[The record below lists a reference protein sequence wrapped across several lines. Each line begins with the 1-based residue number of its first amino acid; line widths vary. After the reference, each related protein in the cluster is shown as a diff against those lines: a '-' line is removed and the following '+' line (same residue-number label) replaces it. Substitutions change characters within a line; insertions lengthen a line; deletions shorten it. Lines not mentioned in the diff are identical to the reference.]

1 MAVCNIT
8 ALYQYGARD
17 SLLRKAWREGRKS
30 IPIGDEEMDEPNSEQ
45 PTPPLLPPLYG
56 SGGGGG
62 SPLTQSIQEI
72 SFGVSKRLA
81 FTILSLTLDRIDD
94 NNVRPHWHAWMVFLS
109 HIIGS
114 VPAAQLIE
122 IDFPWVAL
130 VEVLNKLL
138 APQGGDDQDISAKM
152 LNANFPSPVGHPLP
166 EDYNLRGFDWA
177 RSYFPQNWFNDA
189 RIDSEERTQE
199 FPSMTNIR
207 RERILW
213 LAARICAQG
222 DWLSYCAESRSFAI
236 HPALRERLEAS
247 KAAAAAATY
256 HRDQSHIKV
265 LSEEL
270 DVDMGT
276 TGCGHSDDDFCIVDM
291 PEDVRRLKE
300 RKRQLEAQLQAP
312 LVVTA
317 ETIAEVTR
325 SAVLKGPE
333 ALHPDFTA
341 YVVDTNLLVA
351 HLETFSLITGQCWS
365 VVVPNSGKQPLRWRD
380 RTVV

>member
-1 MAVCNIT
+1 
-8 ALYQYGARD
+8 
-17 SLLRKAWREGRKS
+17 
-30 IPIGDEEMDEPNSEQ
+30 MDDPTVNNEQ
-45 PTPPLLPPLYG
+45 PTPPLLPPPYG
-56 SGGGGG
+56 SGGGEL
-62 SPLTQSIQEI
+62 PLTPSIQEV
-72 SFGVSKRLA
+72 SFSVSKRLA
-81 FTILSLTLDRIDD
+81 FTILSLALDRIDD
-94 NNVRPHWHAWMVFLS
+94 HNVRPHWHAWMMFLS

-114 VPAAQLIE
+114 VPAARLIE
-122 IDFPWVAL
+122 TDFPWVAL

-177 RSYFPQNWFNDA
+177 RSYFPQNWFEDA

-199 FPSMTNIR
+199 FPSMAGIR

-213 LAARICAQG
+213 LGARICAEG

-236 HPALRERLEAS
+236 HPALRQRLEAS

-256 HRDQSHIKV
+256 HRDQPHIKV

-270 DVDMGT
+270 DVDMAT

-291 PEDVRRLKE
+291 PEDVRDMPEDVRRLKE
-300 RKRQLEAQLQAP
+300 RKRQLEAQLQGQGPPVA
-312 LVVTA
+312 TA

-365 VVVPNSGKQPLRWRD
+365 VVVPNSGNSPFA
-380 RTVV
+380 